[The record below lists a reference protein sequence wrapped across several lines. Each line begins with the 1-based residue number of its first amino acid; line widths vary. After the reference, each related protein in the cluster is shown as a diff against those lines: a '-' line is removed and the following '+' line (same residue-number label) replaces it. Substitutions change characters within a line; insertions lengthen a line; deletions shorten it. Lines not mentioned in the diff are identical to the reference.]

1 MKSCIRWGTGLGLA
15 LALCGPALAQN
26 ATPVVVG
33 NTPKPV
39 LTPEERAKRDADKVF
54 HWIRMSADKAPAKP
68 VAAAAPKPA
77 AKVVAAAAPKPA
89 GKPVAAA
96 EAAAEPAPQGFSL
109 VAASDNSTV
118 TSREIE
124 PPAQVALAAPRSEP
138 APAPAPAAATAT
150 ATATATEAAAPV
162 EPELRLLHR
171 VAPEFP
177 RQLVNMVSSGTVL
190 VRFTVQPDGS
200 VRNAEALKTSHRKMS
215 VAALE
220 AVNQWRFAPVAH
232 AREATVEIG
241 FSTGE

>member
-1 MKSCIRWGTGLGLA
+1 MESCIRWGTGLGLA
-15 LALCGPALAQN
+15 LALCGSVLAQN

-96 EAAAEPAPQGFSL
+96 EAASEPAPQGFSL

-138 APAPAPAAATAT
+138 APAA

-190 VRFTVQPDGS
+190 VRFMVQPDGS